1 MVMEK
6 IVREYLKYLEGETEW
21 IIFTF
26 LVAIGGSL
34 LSLGV
39 DFLFVLL
46 YFLLTFIGFLFVVLS
61 NKKRKYER
69 ERVTIDDFEAL
80 FYNSSLV
87 AFKMLNAFNN
97 SDKDNYTTL
106 NEKTG
111 LGKNTI
117 TAYHHVLA
125 NRNFF
130 VNKDAI
136 DFRLS
141 QKGKMVLEIINKIE
155 ENDALRKIE
164 NNQKVESNILK
175 LCMKYGFVEK
185 LKLDNKYKYQLTK
198 LGSRAIEHE

>member
-39 DFLFVLL
+39 DFIVVLL

-80 FYNSSLV
+80 FYNSSPV

-106 NEKTG
+106 DEKTG

-117 TAYHHVLA
+117 TAHHQVLA

-141 QKGKMVLEIINKIE
+141 QKGKMVLEIINKIK

-175 LCMKYGFVEK
+175 LCMKYGCVEK

-198 LGSRAIEHE
+198 LGSRAIDHE